1 MTFTKNFIKT
11 KREVSSEIESKNGK
25 LLTQAGYIVQQLAG
39 AYNYLPLGLIALR
52 KIENIVRKHM
62 NEISSEVLMT
72 ELQPMEIWEK
82 TKRLESVDVL
92 MKTTGA
98 NEVSKTKSTNEY
110 ILGCTSEDTI
120 TDMVKS
126 FVQGSSEL
134 PVYLYQIQT
143 KFRNEARAKSGLM
156 RGREF
161 LMKDLYSFNRTKED
175 LMEFYEICKQKYIEI
190 FNEIGIGE
198 ETFVT
203 LASGGDFTEN
213 FSHEFQFLLES
224 GEDTIYLDRV
234 NKIAYNKEVVN
245 EENAKKLN
253 VDFSTLEVVNA
264 SEVGNIFPLET
275 KFSKLLDFTYT
286 DSDSKTQYV
295 WMGSYG
301 IGISRLMGV
310 IAERFNDEKGLVWPE
325 NIAPFKYHLVTIAKS
340 IDDESYKKSEEFYS
354 SHKGEVLWD
363 DRIGVRPG
371 EKFADAE
378 LIGCPNIVVISEK
391 SIASGGLEMKNRKNG
406 NVSIEKF

>member
-11 KREVSSEIESKNGK
+11 KREISSEIESKNGR
-25 LLTQAGYIVQQLAG
+25 LLTQAGFISMQLAG
-39 AYNYLPLGLIALR
+39 AYNYLPLGLITLR
-52 KIENIVRKHM
+52 KIGDIVRKHM
-62 NEISSEVLMT
+62 NEISSEVMMT
-72 ELQPMEIWEK
+72 ELQPIEIWEK
-82 TKRLESVDVL
+82 TKRINTVDVL

-98 NEVSKTKSTNEY
+98 SELSKTKSTNEY

-161 LMKDLYSFNRTKED
+161 LMKDLYSFSRSKEE
-175 LMEFYEICKQKYIEI
+175 LMKYYEICKKKYIEI
-190 FNEIGIGE
+190 FDEIGIGS

-203 LASGGDFTEN
+203 LASGGDFTTN
-213 FSHEFQFLLES
+213 FSHEFQLVLES
-224 GEDTIYLDRV
+224 GEDKIYLDRE
-234 NKIAYNKEVVN
+234 NKIAYNDEVVN
-245 EENAKKLN
+245 EENAKKLG
-253 VDFSTLEVVNA
+253 VDFSKLEVVNA

-275 KFSKLLDFTYT
+275 KFSGLLDFTYT
-286 DSDSKTQYV
+286 DENGEKQLV

-310 IAERFNDEKGLVWPE
+310 IAEKFNDERGIIWPE

-340 IDDESYKKSEEFYS
+340 TEDESYKKSLEFYNS
-354 SHKGEVLWD
+354 NPGDVLWD
-363 DRIGVRPG
+363 DRFGVNPG
-371 EKFADAE
+371 EKFSDAD
-378 LIGCPNIVVISEK
+378 LIGCPERVVISEK
-391 SIASGGLEMKNRKNG
+391 SIKAGGMEIKNRRSGEISIKN
-406 NVSIEKF
+406 F